1 MGDYLKGKVAIVTG
15 SGMGIGRAVAKAL
28 AAEGC
33 KVVTNNRAPWNG
45 VIPVDHEKFD
55 RLSKE
60 MQDWAMTEY
69 AKYYGDAE
77 RTAKEIRDAG
87 GEAVAC
93 FADIS
98 DYDEAGKLTACA
110 LENYGK
116 IDIVVNIASAF
127 GFSPVQ
133 DMPKELWDK
142 VNKAKPTGHF
152 YVIRHAVQHMIDQ
165 GWGRI
170 VNCASPAWAG
180 GNRRQCEYCAA
191 NAGVVGMTY
200 GLAAELKE
208 FGITANTFA
217 PAAKTRASVD
227 MEIHNVLEG
236 EHSVISG
243 NPISYDGTAA
253 PETFANFI
261 VWLCGEDAKDVTGQ
275 VFMTMGKFIGRYAL
289 PAVEGAMM
297 AAGDGWSLDEVKE
310 KNASLFEKRPP
321 MPRGPAPKKE

>member
-1 MGDYLKGKVAIVTG
+1 
-15 SGMGIGRAVAKAL
+15 
-28 AAEGC
+28 
-33 KVVTNNRAPWNG
+33 
-45 VIPVDHEKFD
+45 
-55 RLSKE
+55 
-60 MQDWAMTEY
+60 
-69 AKYYGDAE
+69 
-77 RTAKEIRDAG
+77 
-87 GEAVAC
+87 
-93 FADIS
+93 
-98 DYDEAGKLTACA
+98 
-110 LENYGK
+110 
-116 IDIVVNIASAF
+116 VNIASAF

-133 DMPKELWDK
+133 DMPKKMWDT
-142 VNKAKPTGHF
+142 VNTVKPTGHF

-180 GNRRQCEYCAA
+180 GNLRQCEYCAA

-236 EHSVISG
+236 DHSVISG
-243 NPISYDGTAA
+243 KPISYEGTAA

-289 PAVEGAMM
+289 PAVEGAMF
-297 AAGDGWSLDEVKE
+297 AEGDGWSLDEVQQKSE
-310 KNASLFEKRPP
+310 NLFKKREGPG
-321 MPRGPAPKKE
+321 PR

>member
-15 SGMGIGRAVAKAL
+15 SGMGIGRAIAMAL
-28 AAEGC
+28 AAEGAA
-33 KVVTNNRAPWNG
+33 VVTNNRAPWDG
-45 VIPVDHEKFD
+45 VIPVDEQFSK
-55 RLSKE
+55 LSKE

-77 RTAKEIRDAG
+77 RTAAAIRAAG
-87 GEAVAC
+87 GEATAC
-93 FADIS
+93 FGDIS
-98 DYDEAGKLTACA
+98 DYEAAGKLTECA
-110 LENYGK
+110 IEKYGH
-116 IDIVVNIASAF
+116 IDIIVNVASAF

-133 DMPKELWDK
+133 EMPKKMWDR
-142 VNKAKPTGHF
+142 VNTVKPTGHF
-152 YVIRHAVQHMIDQ
+152 YVIRQAVQHMIDQ

-180 GNRRQCEYCAA
+180 GDLRQSEYCAA

-208 FGITANTFA
+208 YGITANTFA

-236 EHSVISG
+236 ENATISRK

-261 VWLCGEDAKDVTGQ
+261 CWLCGEDAKDVTGQ

-289 PAVEGAMM
+289 PKVEGAMF
-297 AAGDGWSLDEVKE
+297 ADGDAWSLDEVKA
-310 KNASLFEKRPP
+310 KNENLFKAPAMPP
-321 MPRGPAPKKE
+321 FGKK

>member
-1 MGDYLKGKVAIVTG
+1 MGDYLKGRVAIVTG

-33 KVVTNNRAPWNG
+33 KVVTNNRAPWDG
-45 VIPVDHEKFD
+45 VIPVDEEKFS
-55 RLSKE
+55 RLPKD
-60 MQDWAMTEY
+60 MQDWCMTEY

-93 FADIS
+93 FGDIS
-98 DYDEAGKLTACA
+98 DYEAAGKLSETAVKT
-110 LENYGK
+110 YGK
-116 IDIVVNIASAF
+116 LDIVVNIASAF

-133 DMPKELWDK
+133 DMPKKMWDR
-142 VNKAKPTGHF
+142 VNTVKPTGHF
-152 YVIRHAVQHMIDQ
+152 YVIRQAVQHMIDQ

-170 VNCASPAWAG
+170 VNCASPAWTG
-180 GNRRQCEYCAA
+180 GDLRQSEYCAA

-208 FGITANTFA
+208 YGITANTFA

-227 MEIHNVLEG
+227 MEIHNFLEG
-236 EHSVISG
+236 DRKTISG
-243 NPISYDGTAA
+243 GPGISYDGTAA

-261 VWLCGEDAKDVTGQ
+261 VWLCGDGAKDVTGQ
-275 VFMTMGKFIGRYAL
+275 VFMTMGKFIGRYAI
-289 PAVEGAMM
+289 PAVEGAMF
-297 AAGDGWSLDEVKE
+297 ADGDSWSLNEVIGKSE
-310 KNASLFEKRPP
+310 NLFKP
-321 MPRGPAPKKE
+321 MQMPGFGK

>member
-1 MGDYLKGKVAIVTG
+1 MGDYLKGKVAVVTG

-33 KVVTNNRAPWNG
+33 KVVTNNRAPWDG
-45 VIPVDHEKFD
+45 VIPVDEEKFSK
-55 RLSKE
+55 LSKE
-60 MQDWAMTEY
+60 MQDWALTEY

-87 GEAVAC
+87 GEATAC
-93 FADIS
+93 FGDIS
-98 DYDEAGKLTACA
+98 DYEAAGKIVDCA
-110 LENYGK
+110 IQTYGK
-116 IDIVVNIASAF
+116 LDIVVNIASAF

-133 DMPKELWDK
+133 EMPKKMWDR
-142 VNKAKPTGHF
+142 VNTVKPTGHF

-180 GNRRQCEYCAA
+180 GNLRPCEYCAA
-191 NAGVVGMTY
+191 NAGMTY

-208 FGITANTFA
+208 FGITANAFA

-261 VWLCGEDAKDVTGQ
+261 VWLCGEEAKDVTGQ

-289 PAVEGAMM
+289 PAVEGAMF
-297 AAGDGWSLDEVKE
+297 ADGDGWSLEEVTK
-310 KNASLFEKRPP
+310 KQANLFKKPE
-321 MPRGPAPKKE
+321 GPAFGRK